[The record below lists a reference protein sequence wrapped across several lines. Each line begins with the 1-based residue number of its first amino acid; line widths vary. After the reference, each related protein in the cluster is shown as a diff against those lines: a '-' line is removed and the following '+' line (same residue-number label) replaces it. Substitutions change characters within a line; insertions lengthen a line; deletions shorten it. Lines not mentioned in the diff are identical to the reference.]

1 MYLCVLQDMRNLRFV
16 HKEPEDSLKKSVF
29 EVLMKFAFPVSNNMV
44 RCSNIK
50 SIICLVAFS
59 KMTLDYLFSLSSFFF

>member
-1 MYLCVLQDMRNLRFV
+1 MRNLRFV

-44 RCSNIK
+44 RNINQQRVYINTAYN
-50 SIICLVAFS
+50 II
-59 KMTLDYLFSLSSFFF
+59 YLPNLTDSVSA

>member
-1 MYLCVLQDMRNLRFV
+1 MRNLRFV

-44 RCSNIK
+44 RNINQQRVYINAAYN
-50 SIICLVAFS
+50 II
-59 KMTLDYLFSLSSFFF
+59 YLPNLTDSVSA